1 MYEIVTTELFTK
13 WLDKLKDTKAK
24 ISIARRIER
33 MSTGLF
39 GDNKFIGDGISE
51 LRIDT
56 GAGYRVYYT
65 IDNNRIVILLIG
77 GDKSTQTRD
86 ILKAKE
92 LKKELKWN

>member
-33 MSTGLF
+33 MSIGLF

-65 IDNNRIVILLIG
+65 IDNSRIVILLIG
-77 GDKSTQTRD
+77 GDKSTQSRD

-92 LKKELKWN
+92 LKKELK

>member
-92 LKKELKWN
+92 LKKELK

>member
-1 MYEIVTTELFTK
+1 MYEIVATELFTK
-13 WLDKLKDTKAK
+13 WLDKLKNTKAK

-65 IDNNRIVILLIG
+65 IENSRIVILLIG
-77 GDKSTQTRD
+77 GDKSTQSRD

-92 LKKELKWN
+92 LKKELK

>member
-33 MSTGLF
+33 MSIGLF

-56 GAGYRVYYT
+56 GAGHRVYYT
-65 IDNNRIVILLIG
+65 VDNGRIVILLIG
-77 GDKSTQTRD
+77 GDKSTQSRD

-92 LKKELKWN
+92 LKKELK

>member
-33 MSTGLF
+33 MSIGLF

-56 GAGYRVYYT
+56 GAGYRAYYT
-65 IDNNRIVILLIG
+65 IDNGRIIILLIG
-77 GDKSTQTRD
+77 GDKSTQSRD

-92 LKKELKWN
+92 LKKELK